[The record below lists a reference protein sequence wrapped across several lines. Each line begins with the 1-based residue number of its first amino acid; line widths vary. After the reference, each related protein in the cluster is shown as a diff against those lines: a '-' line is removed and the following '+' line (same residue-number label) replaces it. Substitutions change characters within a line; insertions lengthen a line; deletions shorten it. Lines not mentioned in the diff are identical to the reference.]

1 MENIF
6 IRPITADEWDE
17 AMRIAWDTFILFE
30 APEYSKEGIQNF
42 KNFVKDPI
50 LKTLYLEGKYR
61 VLAAFVY
68 DTETNAS
75 LMVGIIGVRNETHIS
90 LLFVDSEYH
99 RRGIARKLLTRM
111 FDMTYK
117 EFGKRAMTVNSS
129 PYAVE
134 FYHKIGF
141 KDTDSEKETDGIKY
155 TPMVINF

>member
-1 MENIF
+1 MVEELL
-6 IRPITADEWDE
+6 IRPLYVSEWEE
-17 AMRIAWDTFILFE
+17 AMRLAWDTFIIYD
-30 APEYSKEGIQNF
+30 APVYSKEGIKAF
-42 KNFVKDPI
+42 KTFIKDPI
-50 LKTLYLEGKYR
+50 LKTLFIEGKYKT
-61 VLAAFVY
+61 LAAFS
-68 DTETNAS
+68 NG
-75 LMVGIIGVRNETHIS
+75 LMVGILGVRNETHIS

-141 KDTDSEKETDGIKY
+141 KDTDGEKETDGIIY